1 MQGMEFCSVQFP
13 ISEATRPTIAKPP
26 NSSLGSLAQFTRC
39 RWEAGSQDPE
49 CLQGH
54 RPRRRPEREPFM
66 KSTFKRHCLL
76 MFWSHSLLEMI
87 KIAFGPREIRWG
99 GGRGVLPAW
108 LAPHTATC
116 YLSHAKLQ
124 PLTSSVVPSPRKLE
138 DRVLQRWPS
147 TASAAP

>member
-1 MQGMEFCSVQFP
+1 MRGMEFCSVQFP
-13 ISEATRPTIAKPP
+13 ISKATRPTIAKPP

-39 RWEAGSQDPE
+39 RREAGSQDPE

-108 LAPHTATC
+108 WPLTQPPAPSPTPRAAAPHLLGGTQSQEIGRQGPAEM
-116 YLSHAKLQ
+116 A
-124 PLTSSVVPSPRKLE
+124 
-138 DRVLQRWPS
+138 
-147 TASAAP
+147 